1 MSYSNET
8 ETLKLPQYV
17 AEDKPTWLVDMN
29 ESFAKIDV
37 FAKNTNE
44 EIENI
49 NTHEQE
55 TANTLESIARTLETQ
70 SDTNTDIE
78 KRVTKN
84 TEDLT
89 LLTTHVNE
97 HDNNLKYVESEI
109 NGLSIDVENKA
120 EKTEVKTLQENLTN
134 ANNAIN
140 KLDEELD
147 ITNQKASDNEKNIE
161 DNSIRLTVL
170 ENYGV
175 FMGNTIKAFSNS
187 NCSGDINARKFKL
200 SEKVFLID
208 FKVSLTS
215 IVATL
220 SASGP
225 SVDLKLKDFGFDEN
239 FVAKLESGCSLSSY
253 YPILVNSNSYC
264 LVGGMVSTDT
274 STKDLYFR
282 FLPHTNTKGAISSNN
297 KSELFG
303 QLILTIE

>member
-49 NTHEQE
+49 HTHEQE
-55 TANTLESIARTLETQ
+55 TANTLESVTRTLETQ

-78 KRVTKN
+78 RRVTKN

-97 HDNNLKYVESEI
+97 HDNNLRYVESEI
-109 NGLSIDVENKA
+109 NGLSMDVEKKA
-120 EKTEVKTLQENLTN
+120 EKTDVETLQENLTS

-140 KLDEELD
+140 RLDEELD
-147 ITNQKASDNEKNIE
+147 ITSQKVSDNEENIE
-161 DNSIRLTVL
+161 DNSRRLTVL

-175 FMGNTIKAFSNS
+175 FMGNTLKTFSNAL
-187 NCSGDINARKFKL
+187 CSGNINAGRFKL

-215 IVATL
+215 IVTTL

-225 SVDLKLKDFGFDEN
+225 YVDLTLADFGFDEN
-239 FVAKLESGCSLSSY
+239 FITKLESGCSLSSY
-253 YPILVNSNSYC
+253 YPILVNSNSYS
-264 LVGGMVSTDT
+264 LVGGMVSTDV
-274 STKDLYFR
+274 STKNLYFR